1 MNKSDSGLVSK
12 NCYLDNIIRSV
23 NSNLRWVDEH
33 PQVDKVV
40 MLRAVAKHVNKKI
53 AALQGEQITML

>member
-1 MNKSDSGLVSK
+1 MNRCDSGKVPK
-12 NCYLDNIIRSV
+12 NCYLENIIKTI